1 MLVFTSLFGQ
11 VDHQTQLSEFNEH
24 ADHQCAHTEIHERLM
39 EENPLYRAEQEE
51 QLQSIEALV
60 QQYKSGMVP
69 KNGTIHTIPVVVH
82 IIHDGD
88 AYGTGSNITDEQVYS
103 AINALNQDYRKMA
116 GTLGDG
122 DGADIEVEFCLAQ
135 RDPDGNAST
144 GINRVSGCSVT
155 DYCTEGIT
163 AGNGQGASE
172 VDIKNLSRWPNQQY
186 YNIWVVTE
194 IENNNG
200 GSGIQGYAYFPTT
213 SMVDGTV
220 LLYNAFG
227 TEGALKSYTNRNKT
241 LTHEMGHAF
250 ALFHT
255 FQGGNCS
262 ESNCTLQGD
271 RVCDTPPTTLN
282 SNCNNPACGGTQ
294 QVENYMDYTSQ
305 TCKNMFTEGQK
316 LRMRAAIENSR
327 SNLINSNGCEP
338 VTTIL
343 ADAAITGIT
352 SPTGNLCSNLIQPIV
367 TLTNEGSSNLNN
379 AIIEYRTGGSWETYN
394 WTGLLG
400 QDQSTEIQLP
410 NYNGGWGIQTI
421 EVRSTLPNGNNDSN
435 NSNNSF
441 SAEYNAVQNG
451 HTLTLNIVKDILGG
465 QTTWLFR
472 NSDNEVIASGGPYTN
487 FQSGTVET
495 EIVCVDNGC
504 YDFVIMDIA
513 GDGICCGNGNGSY
526 TLTDEDG
533 NILAS
538 GGDFGTQETT
548 NFCFDNG
555 GDAPVANFSA
565 ASTTICEGGSTTFTN
580 LTTGDVDSYEW
591 KFFGGSPF
599 TVTTANP
606 GTITYDTP
614 GTYNVR
620 LVATNAFGNDVELKS
635 EYITVSELQTWY
647 ADTDNDGH
655 GNPSSTTESCTQPG
669 GYVATGDDCNDSNGS
684 DWDSCYDCLGV
695 MNGSAQLDNCGT
707 CDSNTSNDCTQ
718 DCAGVWGGNAYEDN
732 CGTCDANT
740 SNDCVQDC
748 AGVWGGNAYE
758 DNCGTCDANTSNDC
772 VQDCAGVWGG
782 NAYEDNCGT
791 CDANSSNDCVQDCAG
806 VWGGNAYEDNCGTC
820 DANTSNDCVQ
830 DCAGN
835 WGGTAYFDECGTCD
849 DIPENDCVL
858 CEGVSISLLA
868 TTSPLCFGDSTG
880 EIAVEIATNTNDY
893 SLSWNNGMNGTILTA
908 LNAGTYQAT
917 LTEGDCNAFIE
928 VVLEQPEELTVSIS
942 NILNDDCADEE
953 TGSASFE
960 ISGGVAPYAVTIN
973 NEIINENSLNGL
985 AAGEFTV
992 AVSDAN
998 GCAASTILVIEQM
1011 SCDTL
1016 DQTEVIAA
1024 LCDSG
1029 FVRIQDAVQAIPV
1042 QDATSYMWEL
1052 RDLEDLNNPITFTT
1066 TDPEFYG
1073 NEIDEITPNVTYE
1086 VKVKGVNPLIPSEY
1100 GSECTLLFMIPI
1112 TNLIQNDCGNLAL
1125 PANHIL
1131 TALEVEGAMDYEF
1144 RFENKE
1150 TLDRLYY
1157 YSGGENTCA
1166 LTDVDGLE
1174 LDTEYSV
1181 LIRAKYG
1188 NIWGD
1193 YGNNCTIKSVAIV
1206 VTTSL
1211 TDEWCEN
1218 YSINF
1223 ESDLILVQP
1232 IENATVYQL
1241 RIQNETEN
1249 FELILENN
1257 QPEFLATS
1265 VEGLEPETNYE
1276 AQARAFNEGF
1286 WTPWGAVCGIAL
1298 EGQQNLKLNMFVFPN
1313 PSPQGKHVKLLTRGD
1328 WKNVVITLSDLQ
1340 GHKLISFRK
1349 DFKDMTPQEMNI
1361 SRLESGLYILHI
1373 THGLQTLSK
1382 KLLVQ

>member
-1 MLVFTSLFGQ
+1 MTVKHYWTILSILVCTSLFGQ
-11 VDHQTQLSEFNEH
+11 LDNQSQYGDFNEH
-24 ADHQCAHTEIHERLM
+24 TEHQCAHTEIHERLM
-39 EENPLYRAEQEE
+39 LQNPQYRAEQEE
-51 QLQSIEALV
+51 QMQSIETLV
-60 QQYKSGMVP
+60 HQYKSGMIP
-69 KNGTIHTIPVVVH
+69 KSGTIHTIPVVVH

-135 RDPDGNAST
+135 RDPDGNAT
-144 GINRVSGCSVT
+144 NGINRVSGCSVT

-172 VDIKNLSRWPNQQY
+172 VSIKNLSRWPNQQY

-220 LLYNAFG
+220 VLYNAFG

-255 FQGGNCS
+255 FQGGTCS

-282 SNCNNPACGGTQ
+282 SSCNNPACGGTQ
-294 QVENYMDYTSQ
+294 QIENYMDYTSQ

-327 SNLINSNGCEP
+327 SNLINSNGCQP
-338 VTTIL
+338 VSTTL
-343 ADAAITGIT
+343 ADAAITDIT
-352 SPTGNLCSNLIQPIV
+352 SPTGNLCSSLLQPVI
-367 TLTNEGSSNLNN
+367 TLTNVGSANLHN
-379 AIIEYRTGGSWETYN
+379 AVIEYRTTGSWQTYN

-400 QDQSTEIQLP
+400 QNQSTEIQLP
-410 NYNGGWGIQTI
+410 DYDGGWGLQTL
-421 EVRSTLPNGNNDSN
+421 EVKSTLPNGSNDSN

-441 SAEYNAVQNG
+441 SIDYNAVQNG
-451 HTLTLNIVKDILGG
+451 HTLTLSIVKDLLGG

-495 EIVCVDNGC
+495 EVVCVDDGC

-526 TLTDEDG
+526 TLTDEDN

-538 GGDFGTQETT
+538 GGEFGNQETT

-565 ASTTICEGGSTTFTN
+565 ASTTICEGGTTTFSN
-580 LTTGDVDSYEW
+580 LTTGVVDSYEW

-599 TVTTANP
+599 TVTTSNP

-620 LVATNAFGNDVELKS
+620 LVATNEFGSDVELKS
-635 EYITVSELQTWY
+635 EYITVLELQTWY
-647 ADTDNDGH
+647 ADSDNDGH
-655 GNPSSTTESCTQPG
+655 GNPNSTTQSCTQPG
-669 GYVATGDDCNDSNGS
+669 GYVSTGDDCNDNNGS
-684 DWDSCYDCLGV
+684 DWNSCYDCLGV
-695 MNGSAQLDNCGT
+695 MNGTAQLDNCGT
-707 CDSNTSNDCTQ
+707 CDSNTSNDCVQ
-718 DCAGVWGGNAYEDN
+718 DCAGVWGGNAYTDN
-732 CGTCDANT
+732 CGTCDSNT

-758 DNCGTCDANTSNDC
+758 DNCGTCDANTANDC

-782 NAYEDNCGT
+782 SAYY
-791 CDANSSNDCVQDCAG
+791 DA
-806 VWGGNAYEDNCGTC
+806 
-820 DANTSNDCVQ
+820 
-830 DCAGN
+830 
-835 WGGTAYFDECGTCD
+835 CGTCD
-849 DIPENDCVL
+849 DLPENDCVL
-858 CEGVSISLLA
+858 CDGVNISLLA
-868 TTSPLCFGDSTG
+868 STSPLCFGDSNGAISLDVT
-880 EIAVEIATNTNDY
+880 TNTENY
-893 SLSWNNGMNGTILTA
+893 TLSWSNGMSGATITGLS
-908 LNAGTYQAT
+908 AGTYQAT
-917 LTEGDCNAFIE
+917 LSEGECTAFLE
-928 VVLEQPEELTVSIS
+928 VVLGQPAELIVSLT
-942 NILNDDCADEE
+942 NIVNDNCTDEAS
-953 TGSASFE
+953 GSANIQ
-960 ISGGVAPYAVTIN
+960 ISGGIAPYAITFN
-973 NEIINENSLNGL
+973 NEIINETSLSGL
-985 AAGEFTV
+985 SAGEFAV

-998 GCAASTILVIEQM
+998 GCAVSANLTIEQM

-1016 DQTEVIAA
+1016 DQTQVITA

-1029 FVRIQDAVQAIPV
+1029 FVRIQDAVQAEPV
-1042 QDATSYMWEL
+1042 EGATGYMWEL
-1052 RDLEDLNNPITFTT
+1052 RDLEDLSNPIIFTT
-1066 TDPEFYG
+1066 ADPEFYG
-1073 NEIDEITPNVTYE
+1073 NEIDEIIPNVTYQI
-1086 VKVKGVNPLIPSEY
+1086 KVKGTNPLIPSEY
-1100 GSECTLLFMIPI
+1100 GSECNLLFMIPI
-1112 TNLIQNDCGNLAL
+1112 TSLIQNDCGNLSL

-1131 TALEVEGAMDYEF
+1131 TALEVEGATDYEF
-1144 RFENKE
+1144 RFENTE
-1150 TLDRLYY
+1150 TLERLYY
-1157 YSGGENTCA
+1157 YSGGQNTCA
-1166 LTDVDGLE
+1166 LADVDELE
-1174 LDTEYSV
+1174 IDVEYDV
-1181 LIRAKYG
+1181 LVRAKYR

-1193 YGNNCTIKSVAIV
+1193 YGNNCPIKSLAIV

-1241 RIQNETEN
+1241 RIKNETEN

-1257 QPEFLATS
+1257 QPEFSTTLVDGLA
-1265 VEGLEPETNYE
+1265 PETNYE
-1276 AQARAFNEGF
+1276 AQARALNEGY
-1286 WTPWGAVCGIAL
+1286 WTPWGAVCGIGL
-1298 EGQQNLKLNMFVFPN
+1298 VEQENLKLNMLVFPN
-1313 PSPQGKHVKLLTRGD
+1313 PSAQGKQVKLQTKGN
-1328 WKNVVITLSDLQ
+1328 WKNLVITLSDLQ
-1340 GHKLISFRK
+1340 GHNLMSFRR
-1349 DFKDMTPQEMNI
+1349 DFENMIPQEMNI
-1361 SRLESGLYILHI
+1361 SRLESGLYLLHI
-1373 THGLQTLSK
+1373 THGTQTLSK
-1382 KLLVQ
+1382 KLLLQ